1 MTAPD
6 MLAAVESVH
15 RDDPYNTHGAASR
28 RCPYVL
34 DEEYAAWDEARLER
48 CREHACL
55 DCRQLTW
62 LEAAA

>member
-1 MTAPD
+1 MTASAD
-6 MLAAVESVH
+6 MLGAVESVH
-15 RDDPYNTHGAASR
+15 RSDPYVARDGY

-34 DEEYAAWDEARLER
+34 NEDYRDWDEARLER